1 MTDLLVLLVEDEPLN
16 RALVRAILQRANG
29 PMRVTLLEAGTIGRA
44 RELLELHP
52 VDVLLLDVRLPDGS
66 GLDLGRELRERRD
79 AGGGARSGLP
89 LVAILSASV
98 LPGER
103 EAAERTGA
111 DAFVG
116 KPFAPGEL
124 VRLLEQFGGTIADRR
139 DGADGRTSD

>member
-1 MTDLLVLLVEDEPLN
+1 MHVLLVEDEPLN
-16 RALVRAILQRANG
+16 RALVRAILQRADG
-29 PMRVTLLEAGTIGRA
+29 QLHVVLHEADTIGRA
-44 RELLELHP
+44 RQLLAQQR

-66 GLDLGRELRERRD
+66 GLDLGRELRERRSSNPELD
-79 AGGGARSGLP
+79 GGLP

-124 VRLLEQFGGTIADRR
+124 VQLLEDFGRVVAARR
-139 DGADGRTSD
+139 AAKDGNGSGGSE